1 MADSEKREIASLDF
15 DITKGIQQLKT
26 LSDTINS
33 ISQNT
38 ETQFKNMSNTIE
50 KNIKNIPQIISSQNL
65 NLDKIQFFDSKKTY
79 SDLGKIA
86 EKYKLTGKQIASEA
100 KKVFSAITEVQTA
113 NTKSAIKNKENEYS
127 AYLRVLTHQEK
138 ADIDY
143 ENQKKKSDLRIA
155 EHKEKMLL
163 REENSQNSFLDK
175 MKNYAQAFI
184 GFQGLDAL
192 RQSAVDFVDTM
203 KSVESRMSEISRI
216 MEDGTI
222 DVQNYRDEII
232 QLGYDYS
239 RTFDEVSTVTLNF
252 ARAGYNAQESL
263 AMTEKSLL
271 ALNTAELDAN
281 EATDGLI
288 SIMAQWGL
296 NTGTA
301 TEKAQ
306 KLESIIDKINKTA
319 DNFPVSSEGLLQAL
333 QRTSQG
339 FNLAGASIDE
349 TIALIVAAE
358 TAAQRG
364 GKEIGTA
371 MANIIQQ
378 LKAEGKLNLAEELGL
393 DFYEDDAKTVFK
405 SITDIFAEMSERM
418 AQLKEEGK
426 ESSTEMQSLLELFTV
441 FRRNIGAGLLSEMEG
456 EDSTYVKAL
465 ETSMNALN
473 YSAEE
478 NSKYMNTAEAAT
490 KRFQDTLLQ
499 LQTTIWDESGEGFF
513 YTIINSGEG
522 LINILNKLIDT
533 FGGIPTVIGAAT
545 LAYTAFNKQLQAQVT
560 FKDGKFNVGFSGTTV
575 DNIKKASEE
584 VKNLQLIMQGA
595 SRESYKFS
603 DSFKQYINNVGLAD
617 ASTKGYIGSLV
628 KQKAA
633 TIAAQ
638 TATVALQ
645 GALSL
650 GLSAAI
656 TVVISLIS
664 DLINGQKEYI
674 ESNNQII
681 QNSKDKIQELQNE
694 SETITDVMQKYK
706 ELSQSEVRT
715 PEVNKE
721 IISLQEQIEESLGGQ
736 SKSIDLINGKYSEQL
751 LKLNQILDENR
762 KIEIENAKSAN
773 IAAQANYNVGTD
785 QFKVDDIFKGFG
797 EENYNALLDQANG
810 DLESAYDILKN
821 RQEELNNIIE
831 NLKETI
837 ENTPDM
843 SENESLFNSMQLSTY
858 ENELQVISE
867 KLPEIKEKIDA
878 VTESEDTLNNL
889 LAEDYFAD
897 NIQGNITSLQD
908 FQEAIDNINQMPLM
922 EGFKG
927 DINDQKELL
936 RGLIE
941 REYPELAQKLNE
953 LNADKF
959 EESFNKNANGIK
971 DNIESIIKELEGL
984 STEDILQLETYGTDE
999 QKASFES
1006 LRDVADEYNMS
1017 LSQLLSS
1024 LEELGLVQGSATGT
1038 TAEFKSEAE
1047 QLKEVLSGTNDA
1059 FDALETAMNS
1069 YNQNGELTNDEVLT
1083 MLENTPQLA
1092 KYLIKVGDTYKLNE
1106 NALKDYNAV
1115 QENTNALVDEYIKKL
1130 QEEQFG
1136 TKEFAE
1142 TYNEFLD
1149 AITEQYDFESIKNL
1163 SEQVKEINQTF
1174 IDGESTASEYFNSLQ
1189 EHIANIGE
1197 IKIVDGEQ
1205 ATEEIEGMQAVFAAF
1220 TQSTAEGIE
1229 YIQAQF
1235 ESGQMNFEDYS
1246 LSMQEATDN
1255 IIDLYAKANDL
1266 TFDDQTQQW
1275 LDSSGAVN
1283 EYANS
1288 LQNAKDELEGF
1299 NQVLSSIYDNSEF
1312 LKGSLTDLGTV
1323 AIDSAL
1329 VGTEAYNNYVNSFS
1343 AGLDFMVQRNN
1354 EAYNAIVSAVEGV
1367 VGYTI
1372 NTSDELKYAIAGNA
1386 EALSAAT
1393 NESAKQTG
1401 NSLGKLTQS
1410 AGNVIDALGKV
1421 IANFKYSITIVPS
1434 GGLKFS
1440 LENLLKGGNAFVGSG
1455 LKLNLYGQGGGS
1467 VSQLAGALQS
1477 FGSDLASLNFGSV
1490 NIGNILNAGSYTPS
1504 SYSRP
1509 YTPSYSS
1516 GSSGG
1521 GSRGG
1526 SRGSGG
1532 GSSRGSGSSST
1543 TEKNTILQDFKDA
1556 IAEREDEEQRW
1567 VDKQKELNQLSLNDQ
1582 KYILQQE
1589 IERYKKYAD
1598 EVMQLAGV
1606 TEEEKL
1612 EVKKEYLQKAEDL
1625 ELDYIKLLEDEL
1637 NDAIDA
1643 IEKKYDERID
1653 KINETAD
1660 AEIEALQKVE
1670 DENDRIRE
1678 KEDYLARRDEII
1690 HGNQGI
1696 EYWEQRTGREA
1707 QLALAEARKELE
1719 ELDKEWQEKQEDWNT
1734 EDQIQAI
1741 EDRRDA
1747 EIEAAQA
1754 AMEAEIEALQATY
1767 DYRVKQFAE
1776 TGKIIFDE
1784 ATIQSKALY
1793 NTYKTNFIDPVG
1805 SELRDALNQYAS
1817 TQTTSTSSSRDYT
1830 IQWGDTLTG
1839 IASRFGTTIAKI
1851 MAANPWI
1858 TNADRIYA
1866 GNVIKIPSSHTG
1878 SKVLKDGAVELQAG
1892 EVVLNT
1898 KWARDLDR
1906 MLEQYSRTSTNNTQ
1920 NTINQGSTLNVKG
1933 DMIKIEA
1940 NIEDKSD
1947 INTLT
1952 RKMERA
1958 LAEKFSIK

>member
-15 DITKGIQQLKT
+15 DITKGIQQLEILANT
-26 LSDTINS
+26 LNK

-50 KNIKNIPQIISSQNL
+50 KSINSITTDKIKKIDLSKVIDTTSYTKSLNNTVQLSEKANARILENFIKRNNEAHLKVESSNKISQNRMTEVNNREIQKRITNEENFNHKREL
-65 NLDKIQFFDSKKTY
+65 QAQKTADKLMLQ
-79 SDLGKIA
+79 
-86 EKYKLTGKQIASEA
+86 EQKLT
-100 KKVFSAITEVQTA
+100 
-113 NTKSAIKNKENEYS
+113 
-127 AYLRVLTHQEK
+127 
-138 ADIDY
+138 
-143 ENQKKKSDLRIA
+143 
-155 EHKEKMLL
+155 
-163 REENSQNSFLDK
+163 NSLNDSFLDK

-1024 LEELGLVQGSATGT
+1024 LEELGLVQGSATET
-1038 TAEFKSEAE
+1038 TAEFKSEAD

-1106 NALKDYNAV
+1106 SALQDYNKA
-1115 QENTNALVDEYIKKL
+1115 QENTNALVDEYVKKL
-1130 QEEQFG
+1130 QDQQFG
-1136 TKEFAE
+1136 TKDFVN

-1149 AITEQYDFESIKNL
+1149 AINQQYDFESIKNL
-1163 SEQVKEINQTF
+1163 SDQVKEINQSF
-1174 IDGESTASEYFNSLQ
+1174 LDGETTATEYFNSLQ
-1189 EHIANIGE
+1189 DQIANIGE
-1197 IKIVDGEQ
+1197 INIVDGEQ
-1205 ATEEIEGMQAVFAAF
+1205 ASEEIEGMQALFASF
-1220 TQSTAEGIE
+1220 TQTTAEGIE

-1235 ESGQMNFEDYS
+1235 ESGQMTFEDYS
-1246 LSMQEATDN
+1246 LSMQEATEN
-1255 IIDLYAKANDL
+1255 ILDLYTKANDL

-1288 LQNAKDELEGF
+1288 LQNAKDELAGF
-1299 NQVLSSIYDNSEF
+1299 NDLLGTIYDNSEF
-1312 LKGSLTDLGTV
+1312 LKSSLTDFGTV
-1323 AIDSAL
+1323 AFDSAQI
-1329 VGTEAYNNYVNSFS
+1329 GTQAYQDFANSFI
-1343 AGLDFMVQRNN
+1343 ANLNTLRTANADAF
-1354 EAYNAIVSAVEGV
+1354 NAIVTSAQ
-1367 VGYTI
+1367 
-1372 NTSDELKYAIAGNA
+1372 NAAGSTTQSFVDSNGNVTNA
-1386 EALSAAT
+1386 LASNANAMSAAV
-1393 NESAKQTG
+1393 NESASQTG
-1401 NSLGKLTQS
+1401 NALGKLTQS

-1421 IANFKYSITIVPS
+1421 IANFKYTINIIPS
-1434 GGLKFS
+1434 GTLRFS
-1440 LENLLKGGNAFVGSG
+1440 LENLLKGGNAFAGSG
-1455 LKLNLYGQGGGS
+1455 LQLKLFGQGGGS

-1477 FGSDLASLNFGSV
+1477 FGSNLASLNFGSV
-1490 NIGNILNAGSYTPS
+1490 NIGNILNAGSFTPT

-1509 YTPSYSS
+1509 YTPSYSG

-1526 SRGSGG
+1526 SGGSGG
-1532 GSSRGSGSSST
+1532 GSSRGSSSSST

-1612 EVKKEYLQKAEDL
+1612 EVRKEYLQKAEDL
-1625 ELDYIKLLEDEL
+1625 ELDYMKLLEDEL

>member
-15 DITKGIQQLKT
+15 DITKGIQQLEILANT
-26 LSDTINS
+26 LNK

-50 KNIKNIPQIISSQNL
+50 KSINSITTDKIKKIDLSKVIDTTSYTKSLNNTVQLSEKANARILENFIKRNNEAHLKVESSNKISQNRMTEVNNREIQKRITNEENFNHKREL
-65 NLDKIQFFDSKKTY
+65 QAQKTADKLMLQ
-79 SDLGKIA
+79 
-86 EKYKLTGKQIASEA
+86 EQKLT
-100 KKVFSAITEVQTA
+100 
-113 NTKSAIKNKENEYS
+113 
-127 AYLRVLTHQEK
+127 
-138 ADIDY
+138 
-143 ENQKKKSDLRIA
+143 
-155 EHKEKMLL
+155 
-163 REENSQNSFLDK
+163 NSLNDSFLDK

-1024 LEELGLVQGSATGT
+1024 LEELGLVQGSATET
-1038 TAEFKSEAE
+1038 TAEFKNEAE

-1106 NALKDYNAV
+1106 NALKDYNAA

-1354 EAYNAIVSAVEGV
+1354 EAYNAIVAAVEGV

-1521 GSRGG
+1521 GS
-1526 SRGSGG
+1526 SRGS
-1532 GSSRGSGSSST
+1532 SSSST

-1906 MLEQYSRTSTNNTQ
+1906 MLEQYSRTSTNNTK